1 MRRLI
6 SLLFILILFP
16 VQAQEVGLKEFLSYS
31 FPTALTASSGEGYIT
46 WVENQEG
53 VRNIY
58 YAQEP
63 DYAPVQLT
71 DYKEDDGQ
79 ALGNLAF
86 KPDHTALLYVRGS
99 GPNRQGEY
107 PNPTTHPEPPKQ
119 EIYLADL
126 ASGTSKMLGQGSN
139 PQWLDNQILFQKQGT
154 AWVMDA
160 NGENAKALFNIRGS
174 VGSLTLSPDQSKLAF
189 VNGRGDHSFIGIY
202 TFSDGSLKLLDPTI
216 DRDSNPVWSPD
227 GKQLAFLR
235 MPWEATRM
243 FSARRKGLPFSIVV
257 AAVKTGNTKTIFTA
271 DKGKGSVFRNISAAN
286 QLFWT
291 ANNTILFPWEKEGW
305 TQLYS
310 VSVEGGKPLLIN
322 PGKHEVQYVSQSP
335 DRNTLLFNSNQGDT
349 DRQHLWAYSSDLKQ
363 LTRGNSIEWLPVM
376 DGSGRVFCL
385 GSSAT
390 GPADVKRVE
399 KGILTSITREP
410 NYPKNALVNPSPVE
424 MTASDGIITH
434 GQLFV
439 PKNLKK
445 GEKAPAVIFFHG
457 GSRRQMFLGFHHRGY
472 YHYAYAMNQFLAHS
486 GYIVLSLNYR
496 SGIGYGMEFR
506 EALDYGAR
514 GASEYRDVLAAADF
528 LQNHPKVDGERI
540 GLWGG
545 SYGGYLTAL
554 GLARN
559 SDLFKAGVNIHGVY
573 DWNAVIKGF
582 RPSYNKL
589 EDPEFAQ
596 LAYDSSPIA
605 VMEGWKSPVLLIHG
619 DDDRNVPFS
628 ETVQKA
634 QKLRELGVY
643 FEQLVFPDEVHG
655 FLLHDNWYRAY
666 AATKDFF
673 DRKLRE

>member
-1 MRRLI
+1 MKRLI
-6 SLLFILILFP
+6 SLLFILFLIP
-16 VQAQEVGLKEFLSYS
+16 VQAQEVDLKEFLSYS
-31 FPTALTASSGEGYIT
+31 FPTALTASSSEGYIT

-58 YAQEP
+58 YAKEP

-71 DYKEDDGQ
+71 KYKEDDGQ
-79 ALGNLAF
+79 ALGNLAIN
-86 KPDHTALLYVRGS
+86 PDHTAILYVRGS

-119 EIYLADL
+119 EIYSVDL
-126 ASGTSKMLGQGSN
+126 ETGTSKMLAQGSS
-139 PQWLDNQILFQKQGT
+139 PQWLGNQVLFLKQGT
-154 AWVMDA
+154 AWVMDE
-160 NGENAKALFNIRGS
+160 NGENAKALFNVRGS
-174 VGSLTLSPDQSKLAF
+174 VGSLTLSPDQSQLAF
-189 VNGRGDHSFIGIY
+189 VNGRGDHSYIGIF
-202 TFSDGSLKLLDPTI
+202 TFSDGSLILLDPTI

-243 FSARRKGLPFSIVV
+243 FSPRREGLPFSIVV
-257 AAVKTGNTKTIFTA
+257 ASVQTGKTNTIFTA

-291 ANNTILFPWEKEGW
+291 ANNTIIFPWEKEGW

-310 VSVEGGKPLLIN
+310 IPVDGGGARLLN

-335 DRNTLLFNSNQGDT
+335 DRSTLLFNSNQGDT
-349 DRQHLWAYSSDLKQ
+349 DRQHLWAYGSELKQ

-385 GSSAT
+385 GATAT

-399 KGILTSITREP
+399 KGILTSITTEA
-410 NYPKNALVNPSPVE
+410 NYPKNALVTPSPVE

-445 GEKAPAVIFFHG
+445 GEKVPAVIFFHG
-457 GSRRQMFLGFHHRGY
+457 GSRRQMMLGFHHRGY

-514 GASEYRDVLAAADF
+514 GASEYRDVLAAAEF
-528 LQNHPKVDGERI
+528 LQNHPKADAERI

-559 SDLFKAGVNIHGVY
+559 SDLFRAGVDIHGVY

-605 VMEGWKSPVLLIHG
+605 VMDGWKSPVLLIHG

-666 AATKDFF
+666 EATKDFF
-673 DRKLRE
+673 DRKLRQ